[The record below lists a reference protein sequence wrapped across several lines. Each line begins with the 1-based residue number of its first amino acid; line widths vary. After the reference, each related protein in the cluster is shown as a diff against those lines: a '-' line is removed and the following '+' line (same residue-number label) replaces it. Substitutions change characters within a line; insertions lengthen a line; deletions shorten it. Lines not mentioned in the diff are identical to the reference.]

1 MGDKYGRKKIIA
13 YFLLTS
19 IGISSIFMNVSN
31 IWVYGTWRLI
41 SQAFSTGAFVNAHA
55 YGAEIVPKNYK
66 QIPPVFTG
74 GYSNVI
80 AQILMTVFAWAFRS
94 WYFLYV
100 SFNMIHLV
108 LTLLILFFVPESF
121 RFLISKG
128 RKSEA
133 QAVLKKFYPEDDF
146 AIELKNVPNP
156 DESGDI
162 LVDEKKTKKSE
173 GFSIIMKDKN
183 MRMALICISVIWTLT
198 RIGFKYK
205 IWSSVG

>member
-1 MGDKYGRKKIIA
+1 
-13 YFLLTS
+13 
-19 IGISSIFMNVSN
+19 MNVSN

-80 AQILMTVFAWAFRS
+80 AQILMTVCAWAFRS

-100 SFNMIHLV
+100 SFNTIHLV

-128 RKSEA
+128 RISEA
-133 QAVLKKFYPEDDF
+133 QEVLKKFYPEDDF
-146 AIELKNVPNP
+146 TIELKNVQSP
-156 DESGDI
+156 DKSRDISEEES
-162 LVDEKKTKKSE
+162 KSNKSE

-183 MRMALICISVIWTLT
+183 MRMALFCKSVIWTLT
-198 RIGFKYK
+198 RIGLRYD
-205 IWSSVG
+205 IWSVMNHNL